1 MINSVRNTVL
11 AVANKQN
18 FGYISPS
25 DFNLYAKQAQLE
37 IFEEYFYRYTTWMAK
52 QNAKLSGSD
61 YANIVQNLEEVID
74 TFSNVSLLTFISDNN
89 FEFPT
94 DGYYINTLRYND
106 IEADRVSNGKILSL
120 LSSNLTAP
128 TYSYPAYVLNQNE
141 ISVYPVPPFGV
152 IPAILAQY
160 IRQPKDPKWTYI
172 NLSGGEPI
180 FDQSAA
186 DYQDFELPL
195 SDEPELVAK
204 ILKYVGISL
213 RDKDVYS
220 LAVADDTE
228 EGIKKGGLPV
238 PTTRR
243 R

>member
-37 IFEEYFYRYTTWMAK
+37 IFEEYFYRYTTWTAK

-74 TFSNVSLLTFISDNN
+74 SFSSVSLLSYVSGNN
-89 FEFPT
+89 FLFPT
-94 DGYYINTLRYND
+94 DGYYINSLRYND
-106 IEADRVSNGKILSL
+106 VEADRVSNGKILSL

-128 TYSYPAYVLNQNE
+128 SFLYPAYILNETNV
-141 ISVYPVPPFGV
+141 SVYPVPTGGA
-152 IPAILAQY
+152 IPAITAQY
-160 IRQPKDPKWTYI
+160 IRMPKDPKWTYI
-172 NLSGGEPI
+172 NLTQGEPI
-180 FDQSAA
+180 FDQSAV

-195 SDEPELVAK
+195 SDEPEIITK
-204 ILKYVGISL
+204 ILKYVGISI
-213 RDKDVYS
+213 REKD
-220 LAVADDTE
+220 LTAIAAADDQE
-228 EGIKKGGLPV
+228 EGLKKGGLPI
-238 PTTRR
+238 PTRTR
-243 R
+243 

>member
-37 IFEEYFYRYTTWMAK
+37 IFEEYFYRYTTWTTK

-74 TFSNVSLLTFISDNN
+74 SFSSVSVLSYVSGNN
-89 FEFPT
+89 FAFPT

-106 IEADRVSNGKILSL
+106 VEADRVSNGKILSL

-128 TYSYPAYVLNQNE
+128 SYSYPAYILNDTNV
-141 ISVYPVPPFGV
+141 SVYPVPTGGA
-152 IPAILAQY
+152 IPAIVAQY
-160 IRQPKDPKWTYI
+160 IRMPRDPKWTYTT
-172 NLSGGEPI
+172 LVQGEPI
-180 FDQSAA
+180 FNQSAT

-195 SDEPELVAK
+195 SDEPEIVAK
-204 ILKYVGISL
+204 ILKYVGISI
-213 RDKDVYS
+213 REKDLV
-220 LAVADDTE
+220 AIAAADDQE
-228 EGIKKGGLPV
+228 EGIKKGGLPI
-238 PTTRR
+238 PTR
-243 R
+243 

>member
-61 YANIVQNLEEVID
+61 YANIVQNLEEIID
-74 TFSNVSLLTFISDNN
+74 SFSEVSLLTYISENN
-89 FEFPT
+89 FEFPA
-94 DGYYINTLRYND
+94 DGYYINTIRYND
-106 IEADRVSNGKILSL
+106 VEADRVSNGKILSL

-128 TYSYPAYVLNQNE
+128 SYSYPAYILNQNE
-141 ISVYPVPPFGV
+141 VSVYPVPPVGA
-152 IPAILAQY
+152 IPAIVAQY
-160 IRQPKDPKWTYI
+160 IRHPKDPKWTYI

-180 FDQSAA
+180 FNQSAV

-195 SDEPELVAK
+195 SDEPEIVAK

-213 RDKDVYS
+213 RDKDVYA
-220 LAVADDTE
+220 LAVADDNE
-228 EGIKKGGLPV
+228 EGIKKGGLPI
-238 PTTRR
+238 PTTRTR
-243 R
+243 

>member
-37 IFEEYFYRYTTWMAK
+37 IFEEYFYRYTTWTTK

-74 TFSNVSLLTFISDNN
+74 SFSDIATLSYDVGRNDYAY
-89 FEFPT
+89 PA
-94 DGYYINTLRYND
+94 DGYYINSLRRAG

-128 TYSYPAYVLNQNE
+128 TNAYPAYILNDTSIN
-141 ISVYPVPPFGV
+141 VYPTAGATDVTV
-152 IPAILAQY
+152 QY
-160 IRQPKDPKWTYI
+160 IRMPKDPKWTYI
-172 NLSGGEPI
+172 TLTQGEPI
-180 FDQSAA
+180 FDQSAV
-186 DYQDFELPL
+186 DYQDFELPI

-204 ILKYVGISL
+204 ILKYVGISI
-213 RDKDVYS
+213 REKDLV
-220 LAVADDTE
+220 AVANADDQE
-228 EGIKKGGLPV
+228 EGIKKGGLPI
-238 PTTRR
+238 PTRTRR
-243 R
+243 